1 MQPVLVRIDDRLIH
15 GQVMTGWL
23 KVTGAKKI
31 IIADDFVAKDK
42 FSLQLFKMAA
52 PNGISVEAL
61 TVEDAARALTE
72 DNSGDEKVI
81 VLCKTP
87 REPKRLLESGVEFDK
102 LNVGGV
108 GSKPGRKPFYR
119 NISLSEEELS
129 ILKEIAASG
138 VKVEFRIVPDDKP
151 FFLE

>member
-52 PNGISVEAL
+52 PSGITVEAL
-61 TVEDAARALTE
+61 TVEDTARALTE
-72 DNSGDEKVI
+72 DNGTDEKVI

-87 REPKRLLESGVEFDK
+87 REPKKLLELGVKFDK

-108 GSKPGRKPFYR
+108 GAKPGRKPFYR
-119 NISLSEEELS
+119 NISLSEEEIS
-129 ILKEIAASG
+129 TLKEIARSG
-138 VKVEFRIVPDDKP
+138 VKVEFRIVPDDKA